1 MPGELLGQ
9 QADPQDHYPDEGG
22 AGYHLTESLHKLAKL
37 REVKFIQSHTVLI
50 SERPSGSSC
59 FMCRNEKHS
68 SGVNITLLI
77 KSATVK
83 NEVRTHALRHTH
95 AIRNVIFPGEIWDVQ
110 APWVP
115 KRAERDPWCSLHLS
129 TSSLPPIV

>member
-1 MPGELLGQ
+1 MPGELSGQ

-37 REVKFIQSHTVLI
+37 REVKFIQSHTALI

-83 NEVRTHALRHTH
+83 NEVHTHALRHTH
-95 AIRNVIFPGEIWDVQ
+95 AIRNVIFPG
-110 APWVP
+110 
-115 KRAERDPWCSLHLS
+115 
-129 TSSLPPIV
+129 